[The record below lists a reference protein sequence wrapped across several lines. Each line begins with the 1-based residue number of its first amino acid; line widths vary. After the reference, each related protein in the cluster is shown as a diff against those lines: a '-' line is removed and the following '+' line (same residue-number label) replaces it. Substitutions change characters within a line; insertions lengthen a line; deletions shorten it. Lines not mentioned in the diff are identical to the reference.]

1 MDSNVIG
8 ATHFPGGF
16 VGYSGYPMV
25 GGDDGSIA
33 GMDVE
38 GYFVDGVDEVGRI
51 RRRRVPPHHPAAQ
64 RARAMQTRGPVA
76 PNPFQMPANPN
87 QAGRDGHT
95 MPAGQLLLSSGQ
107 RTLPAAF
114 TAATAITPGFPW
126 SCTAQIQRGYQA
138 TRLLVEATDD
148 TTGADVFSLVTVTSV
163 DVGQRNQIVSPG
175 VLVGGLFRPTSFDV
189 RLILDPAG
197 SGNFIVVGGV
207 SSAAIPNPFTVKVSA
222 VGDASL

>member
-25 GGDDGSIA
+25 SGD
-33 GMDVE
+33 
-38 GYFVDGVDEVGRI
+38 VGRHHHG
-51 RRRRVPPHHPAAQ
+51 RHHHGHHGHHPQAH
-64 RARAMQTRGPVA
+64 GP
-76 PNPFQMPANPN
+76 MPQGFMMPPNPN

-114 TAATAITPGFPW
+114 TAATAITPGAAW
-126 SCTAQIQRGYQA
+126 QCVAQIQRGYQA
-138 TRLLVEATDD
+138 TRLLVTATLDSAG
-148 TTGADVFSLVTVTSV
+148 TDVFPLVNVTGI

-175 VLVGGLFRPTSFDV
+175 VLVNSMFEPTAFDCRV
-189 RLILDPAG
+189 ILDPAG
-197 SGNFIVVGGV
+197 SGNFIVISGT
-207 SSAAIPNPFTVKVSA
+207 SSTAITGEFTVKA
-222 VGDASL
+222 TAIGDASL